1 MRPETRT
8 AGAGGPPFRR
18 AARGVAVL
26 AAAGGLLA
34 AASGVEAQD
43 GERVPRIPSGVTLV
57 VTPVQS
63 VAPARSGAWP
73 GGADSRREA
82 LAAVNS
88 EVDFAISEEPMARAW
103 TPPGEVVEQAGRNP
117 MLDVDPQQL
126 AYRGLL
132 ATDEDRPELYEP
144 LHGQLRKLTALLD
157 ARLVALPMR
166 VWYVDADS
174 AAAASGRADGGEEG
188 EGRPAGAEGGVQGR
202 AVVRLA
208 VVDTRAGRVLWRG
221 VVGGDPAPADSG
233 AALGTLA
240 SNLVR
245 TLASP

>member
-1 MRPETRT
+1 MVRPETRT
-8 AGAGGPPFRR
+8 AGGRSRSHPRWR

-34 AASGVEAQD
+34 AAAGVEAQD
-43 GERVPRIPSGVTLV
+43 DEKVPRIPSGVTLV

-82 LAAVNS
+82 LAALNS
-88 EVDFAISEEPMARAW
+88 EMDFAISEEPMARAW
-103 TPPGEVVEQAGRNP
+103 TPPGEVVRQAGRNP
-117 MLDVDPQQL
+117 MLEVDPEQL

-132 ATDEDRPELYEP
+132 SADDDRPELYEP

-157 ARLVALPMR
+157 ARLVAVPMR
-166 VWYVDADS
+166 VWYADADS
-174 AAAASGRADGGEEG
+174 AAAASGEGQGGGDAGGAPGGE
-188 EGRPAGAEGGVQGR
+188 GR
-202 AVVRLA
+202 AVVQLA

-221 VVGGDPAPADSG
+221 VIGGDPAPVDSG

-245 TLASP
+245 TLVSS